1 MRCVL
6 CLVTALG
13 LAATPET
20 SLTVEKLV
28 AFIRST
34 VKLKQPDKQV
44 ADYLHHVKMVEKLE
58 DQTIEDLQTL
68 GAGPKTV
75 AALKDLRDNSASLSV
90 APPPAP
96 KPVVVPIPG
105 PDSIEQGKIIDQ
117 ARRYALNY
125 TKELPNFICVQVT
138 RRDVDPTGSGN
149 SWYHNDTIL
158 QRVSYNEQH
167 EDYQVVLVNNQP
179 VTNVKMEQL
188 GGTVSQ
194 GEFGS
199 MMKKIFDL
207 STETRFEWE
216 RWALLRG
223 RRTYVFAY
231 DVEQKNSE
239 YHVSVDKSL
248 EIVPAYRGLV
258 YIDRDAKMITRIT
271 LVPYDL
277 PAGYPIRDIKTTLDY
292 DFTRIGDKDFML
304 PLKAVVTSVRST
316 HSMSRNDIEFRNYR
330 KFGTET
336 TIKFDTPEPL
346 PEEKTQEKPLPEKIK
361 KP

>member
-6 CLVTALG
+6 CLVTALA
-13 LAATPET
+13 LAAPPEM
-20 SLTVEKLV
+20 SLTVEKLIT
-28 AFIRST
+28 FIRSS

-44 ADYLHHVKMVEKLE
+44 ADYLHHVKMVEKLD
-58 DQTIEDLQTL
+58 DQTIEDLQNL

-75 AALKDLRDNSASLSV
+75 EALKSLRDNSATLPV

-105 PDSIEQGKIIDQ
+105 PNSIEQGKIIDE

-138 RRDVDPTGSGN
+138 RRDVDPTGKGEG
-149 SWYHNDTIL
+149 WYHNDTIL

-188 GGTVSQ
+188 GGTVSA

-199 MMKKIFDL
+199 MMKKIFEP

-216 RWALLRG
+216 RWATLRG
-223 RRTYVFAY
+223 RRTYVFSY
-231 DVEQKNSE
+231 DVEQKRSE
-239 YHVSVDKSL
+239 YHVSVDHSL
-248 EIVPAYRGLV
+248 EIIPAYRGLI
-258 YIDRDAKMITRIT
+258 YIDRDTKMITKIT
-271 LVPYDL
+271 LSPYDM
-277 PAGYPIRDIKTTLDY
+277 PVDYPIRDIKTSLDY
-292 DFTRIGDKDFML
+292 DFTKIGDKDYML
-304 PLKAVVTSVRST
+304 PLKAVVTSTRST
-316 HSMSRNDIEFRNYR
+316 HFMSRNEIEFRNYR

-346 PEEKTQEKPLPEKIK
+346 PEDKTQEKPLPDKIK
-361 KP
+361 K